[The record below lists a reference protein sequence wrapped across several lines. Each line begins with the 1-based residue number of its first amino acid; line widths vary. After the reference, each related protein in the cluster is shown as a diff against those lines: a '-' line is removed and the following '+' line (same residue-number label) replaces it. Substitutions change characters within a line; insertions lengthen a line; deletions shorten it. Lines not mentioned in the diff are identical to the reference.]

1 MSAMSFRRALSATLL
16 VAGVSVAAGAQDCA
30 PTPLLGRRIAVGANV
45 SHSTLDETSLG
56 ASLTGRVAGPLRLD
70 GDYQSTRVADVDGL
84 ARGGRASLS
93 APLGFAGFALCPTA
107 GVGYTRLSTTESS
120 AEGRV
125 TTRESRFGASLGRT
139 FTFAGATSLTPFL
152 EPLLVRQNVSW
163 ESIASSW
170 VLHGEGSDNQT
181 QLWFGV
187 SIATS
192 RSAVVARFRPKR
204 GNDPREIGVGVVT
217 AFGKH

>member
-16 VAGVSVAAGAQDCA
+16 VAGVSGVAGAQDCA

-56 ASLTGRVAGPLRLD
+56 ASITGRVAGPLRLD

-152 EPLLVRQNVSW
+152 EPLLVRQNVSCMVKVPT
-163 ESIASSW
+163 IKRSSGSAYQSRHRAAQ
-170 VLHGEGSDNQT
+170 LSHGSD
-181 QLWFGV
+181 
-187 SIATS
+187 
-192 RSAVVARFRPKR
+192 RSAVTILAKLASVSSRRLAST
-204 GNDPREIGVGVVT
+204 EST
-217 AFGKH
+217 

>member
-1 MSAMSFRRALSATLL
+1 MSAISFRCALSATLL
-16 VAGVSVAAGAQDCA
+16 VAGVSGVAGAQDCA

-45 SHSTLDETSLG
+45 SHSTLDETSIG

-70 GDYQSTRVADVDGL
+70 GDYQSTRMADVDGL
-84 ARGGRASLS
+84 ARGGRVSLS
-93 APLGFAGFALCPTA
+93 APVAFAGFALCPTA

-120 AEGRV
+120 TEGRV

-139 FTFAGATSLTPFL
+139 FGLGSATSLMPFV

-181 QLWFGV
+181 QVWLGV
-187 SIATS
+187 SIAMS
-192 RSAVVARFRPKR
+192 RTAVVARFRPKR
-204 GNDPREIGVGVVT
+204 GSDPREFGVGVVT